1 MINKQIHNLI
11 FKPFKAFFKIKFT
24 LYSLFFFI
32 VVNLFI
38 VNTTHSYNLQK
49 DTITVNKLIKEAKA
63 KKKNKKEVFRLS
75 KDIVELSKKNQYKFG
90 LFEGY
95 FLQGNVLLHDY
106 QYTKALKNFQLAY
119 ENARFLKSDI
129 SEAEALFN
137 IAYCYQSLDEPT
149 KAVDTYKKCLA
160 KGKQD
165 TLLIADVHTNLGVS
179 YDYSGDY
186 GKAIVHYLES
196 YTLNKALKN
205 NKALGTS
212 SSNLGQLFSTLKIYD
227 KAIYYL
233 KKSEAIAISLRDTA
247 TLCYAYENLGA
258 NYLSKNELLKA
269 KFYLEKA
276 LKLAKAM
283 NLQEYEIVSL
293 TYSNL
298 GMLAIKNKAFDKA
311 EAYLDTALNIAN
323 EKSLTFHKTF
333 ALTHQIDLLNK
344 QNKLEEAEE
353 IAQKALDLCRNTN
366 QTPLK
371 VNILEFLKETYAKQG
386 MFEKA
391 FNTQKDALKL
401 EKSLK
406 LEDNLKQVAVLIAT
420 RDYDK
425 KKQIE
430 NLIKN
435 QKQKVLESK
444 ILTQRYTLGFVVFI
458 LMILGIFTFI
468 SVRNQQLQK
477 RINEDLA
484 QKNHEIEISRIELNK
499 QSQAF
504 SDLNNHKDQIFTI
517 ISHDLRKPIGHLSSV
532 LELLENNIL
541 DADDFKSFIPQISK
555 NVKDT
560 SEILDSLLFWA
571 KSQLKGFSLKI
582 TEQNLFNFI
591 NEKTASLQPFAK
603 EKNIS
608 IINQINPEVK
618 IKIDAMLSMIIIRN
632 LILNAIK
639 FSDENK
645 EIIIQLEEH
654 TNHFEIKVKD
664 SGIGMSQEQ
673 IDNLFTTKN
682 KSTLGTK
689 KEKGTGLGLYFCN
702 DLVKKCGGEF
712 KVKSVLGEGST
723 FSFTIPKYT
732 A

>member
-1 MINKQIHNLI
+1 MRKKEIHNLI
-11 FKPFKAFFKIKFT
+11 FKAFKALFCKRFT
-24 LYSLFFFI
+24 LYNFFFFLI
-32 VVNLFI
+32 VHMFLVSA
-38 VNTTHSYNLQK
+38 SYGYDIQK
-49 DTITVNKLIKEAKA
+49 DTIEINKLIKEAKA
-63 KKKNKKEVFRLS
+63 IKKNKKEVFKIS
-75 KDIVELSKKNQYKFG
+75 EDVITLSKKHQYKFG
-90 LFEGY
+90 LFKGY
-95 FLQGNVLLHDY
+95 FLKGNVLLDDY
-106 QYTKALKNFQLAY
+106 QYKKALDNFQLAY
-119 ENARFLKSDI
+119 ENAKFLKSDI

-137 IAYCYQSLDEPT
+137 IAYCYQSLDET
-149 KAVDTYKKCLA
+149 SKAVETYKKCLD
-160 KGKQD
+160 KGKKD

-186 GKAIVHYLES
+186 GKAILHYLES

-205 NKALGTS
+205 NEALGTS

-233 KKSEAIAISLRDTA
+233 KKSEAIAISLKDTA

-283 NLQEYEIVSL
+283 NLQEHEIVSL

-298 GMLAIKNKAFDKA
+298 GMLAIKNKALDKA
-311 EAYLDTALNIAN
+311 EAYLDTALNIADQ
-323 EKSLTFHKTF
+323 KSLTFHKTF
-333 ALTHQIDLLNK
+333 ALAHQIDLLNK
-344 QNKLEEAEE
+344 QNKLKEAEDV
-353 IAQKALDLCRNTN
+353 ALKALELCKNTE

-371 VNILEFLKETYAKQG
+371 INILEFLKETYAKQK

-391 FNTQKDALKL
+391 FATQEEALKL
-401 EKSLK
+401 EESLK
-406 LEDNLKQVAVLIAT
+406 LEDNLKQIAVLIAT

-425 KKQIE
+425 KSQIE
-430 NLIKN
+430 NLLKN
-435 QKQKVLESK
+435 QEQKVLESK
-444 ILTQRYTLGFVVFI
+444 IKTQRYTLALVIFI
-458 LMILGIFTFI
+458 LITLGIFTFI
-468 SVRNQQLQK
+468 SFRNHQLQK
-477 RINEDLA
+477 KINEDLA
-484 QKNHEIEISRIELNK
+484 QKNHEIEISQIELNK

-582 TEQNLFNFI
+582 TEQNLFTFI

-603 EKNIS
+603 EKNIN
-608 IINQINPEVK
+608 IINQINPEVRLK
-618 IKIDAMLSMIIIRN
+618 LDAMLNMIIIRN
-632 LILNAIK
+632 LVLNAIK

-654 TNHFEIKVKD
+654 PNNYEVKVKD

-712 KVKSVLGEGST
+712 KVESVLGQGST
-723 FSFTIPKYT
+723 FSFTIPKYIN
-732 A
+732 